1 MLPKHCCLRTG
12 LSDAIVQQED
22 GCRDGFEMSGATQ
35 SNSCAGAAV
44 SWCLHLPLRD
54 LFRWCCYRLQETA
67 DRDEANAALVQ
78 HLKAETD
85 SRLHALQD
93 AVTAAVEQQ
102 QQESSTIGS
111 AVAEFLQ
118 QKDADLQALKV
129 RSGLRLSAWSAAPS
143 ACSILMPAC
152 SG

>member
-1 MLPKHCCLRTG
+1 MAANGCQHLQLRG
-12 LSDAIVQQED
+12 LF
-22 GCRDGFEMSGATQ
+22 C
-35 SNSCAGAAV
+35 
-44 SWCLHLPLRD
+44 
-54 LFRWCCYRLQETA
+54 WCCCRLQETA

-93 AVTAAVEQQ
+93 AVTAAVGQQ

-118 QKDADLQALKV
+118 QKSADLQVLKV
-129 RSGLRLSAWSAAPS
+129 RSGAEAFHMKSRCL
-143 ACSILMPAC
+143 
-152 SG
+152 